1 MSSSNQGRQSPTP
14 DSQSDSQTGRTSGGQ
29 GVNDNTNNQE
39 TSKKQLD
46 VRILPLEI
54 LALLYKS
61 LKSFYANLKQ
71 GLESN
76 PKPILEDHLKDATK
90 KTEQQKKD

>member
-14 DSQSDSQTGRTSGGQ
+14 DSQSDSQTGRMAGGQ
-29 GVNDNTNNQE
+29 GVNDNSDNQQQ
-39 TSKKQLD
+39 SKDQLA
-46 VRILPLEI
+46 VCLHFR
-54 LALLYKS
+54 LAV
-61 LKSFYANLKQ
+61 LKFHTDIPQ
-71 GLESN
+71 GLSSN

>member
-14 DSQSDSQTGRTSGGQ
+14 DSQSDAQTGRTAGGQ
-29 GVNDNTNNQE
+29 GVNDNSNNQQQ
-39 TSKKQLD
+39 SKDQLA
-46 VRILPLEI
+46 VSPTGFFLINPNI
-54 LALLYKS
+54 NQS
-61 LKSFYANLKQ
+61 Q
-71 GLESN
+71 GLSSN